1 MSDFR
6 GRVLKA
12 LSWTAGGK
20 VVSQVISMGFGIALA
35 RMLTP
40 DDFGLI
46 AMMMVFTGFA
56 GLLMDVGLGSA
67 LVQKKDVQEIHYNT
81 VFWTNLGLGVGLWAL
96 VSSLS
101 PFIAEFYGREELTDL
116 GLVLSLQFILGA
128 LGLVPRQR
136 LVKDL
141 SFQVTAVADLLGMIV
156 GGTIA
161 VFMVSQGYGYWGL
174 AWQPVIL
181 RFVATCY
188 VWGAARWV
196 PAMAFSG
203 EALKELF
210 GFSFYV
216 FATRVIRFATM
227 KADKLLA
234 GKYIGGDAAGLL
246 DKAHSMMLFPL
257 QNVSHTV
264 GSVMFPALSLIQS
277 DRQRIRKV
285 YMRST
290 QAIALL
296 TFPMM
301 AGIFA
306 VSENFVFGVL
316 GEQWAELV
324 PLLQILCLAGVAR
337 SIVTVTGAIYLSLGR
352 AKLQFKV
359 NLLTRP
365 IALAGVIAG
374 LPWGVEGIVI
384 GMTTATWIN
393 SLITLSIAGRLI
405 NLSLL
410 ELMLSFFRTLAAAVL
425 MAIGIILLDRVLY
438 GIGPLGSFGIQVLA
452 GGGLYVMFAFVL
464 RIKALTDVLDILK
477 SQFAKRRSNV

>member
-1 MSDFR
+1 
-6 GRVLKA
+6 
-12 LSWTAGGK
+12 
-20 VVSQVISMGFGIALA
+20 MGFGIALA

-67 LVQKKDVQEIHYNT
+67 LVQKKDVEEIHYNT
-81 VFWTNLGLGVGLWAL
+81 VFWTNLGLGAGLCAL
-96 VSSLS
+96 VFTLS
-101 PFIAEFYGREELTDL
+101 PSIAQFYGRPELTEV
-116 GLVLSLQFILGA
+116 GHVLSFQFVLGA
-128 LGLVPRQR
+128 LALVPRQR

-141 SFQVTAVADLLGMIV
+141 SFQVTAVADLLGMVV
-156 GGTIA
+156 GGVAAIFL
-161 VFMVSQGYGYWGL
+161 VMEGYGYWGL

-188 VWGAARWV
+188 IWGVARWM
-196 PAMAFSG
+196 PAISFSSA
-203 EALKELF
+203 ALKELF

-216 FATRVIRFATM
+216 FATRLLRFATM

-234 GKYIGGDAAGLL
+234 GKYIGGEAAGLL
-246 DKAHSMMLFPL
+246 DKAQSMMLFPL
-257 QNVSHTV
+257 QNVSNTV

-277 DRQRIRKV
+277 DKKRVRKV

-306 VSENFVFGVL
+306 VAENFVLGVL
-316 GEQWAELV
+316 GEQWSEMI

-337 SIVTVTGAIYLSLGR
+337 SIVTVTGSIYLALGR
-352 AKLQFKV
+352 AKLQFNV

-365 IALAGVIAG
+365 IALAGVVCG

-384 GMTTATWIN
+384 GMTTVTWIN
-393 SLITLSIAGRLI
+393 SMITLSIAGRLI
-405 NLSLL
+405 DLSLF
-410 ELMLSFFRTLAAAVL
+410 ELMASFSRTALAAIF
-425 MAIGIILLDRVLY
+425 MAGGIILLEQLLH
-438 GIGPLGSFGIQVLA
+438 GTGPLVSFLVQVLA
-452 GGGLYVMFAFVL
+452 GMVIYGFLAFAL
-464 RIKALTDVLDILK
+464 KIKALTDILGILAN
-477 SQFAKRRSNV
+477 QFSKP

>member
-1 MSDFR
+1 
-6 GRVLKA
+6 
-12 LSWTAGGK
+12 
-20 VVSQVISMGFGIALA
+20 
-35 RMLTP
+35 
-40 DDFGLI
+40 
-46 AMMMVFTGFA
+46 
-56 GLLMDVGLGSA
+56 
-67 LVQKKDVQEIHYNT
+67 
-81 VFWTNLGLGVGLWAL
+81 
-96 VSSLS
+96 
-101 PFIAEFYGREELTDL
+101 
-116 GLVLSLQFILGA
+116 
-128 LGLVPRQR
+128 
-136 LVKDL
+136 
-141 SFQVTAVADLLGMIV
+141 MII
-156 GGTIA
+156 GGTVA
-161 VFMVSQGYGYWGL
+161 VLMVREGYGYWGL

-196 PAMAFSG
+196 PAFAFSG

-246 DKAHSMMLFPL
+246 DKAQSMMLFPL

-277 DRQRIRKV
+277 DIERIRKV

-306 VSENFVFGVL
+306 VAENFVFGVL

-324 PLLQILCLAGVAR
+324 PLLQVLCLAGIAR
-337 SIVTVTGAIYLSLGR
+337 SIVTVTGSVYLALGR

-365 IALAGVIAG
+365 IALGGVIVG

-384 GMTTATWIN
+384 GMTAATWIN

-410 ELMLSFFRTLAAAVL
+410 ELMLSFTRTLAAAVL
-425 MAIGIILLDRVLY
+425 MAVGITLLDPVLY
-438 GIGPLGSFGIQVLA
+438 GIGPLASFGIQVLV
-452 GGGLYVMFAFVL
+452 GGGIYVMFSFAFK
-464 RIKALTDVLDILK
+464 IKALTDILEILAA
-477 SQFAKRRSNV
+477 QFSKRRSDG

>member
-67 LVQKKDVQEIHYNT
+67 LVQKKDVKEIHYNT
-81 VFWTNLGLGVGLWAL
+81 VFWTNLGLGVGLCVF
-96 VSSLS
+96 VSIAS
-101 PFIAEFYGREELTDL
+101 PFIAQFYGRTELADL
-116 GLVLSLQFILGA
+116 GRVLSLQFVLGA
-128 LGLVPRQR
+128 LALVPRQR
-136 LVKDL
+136 LVKHL
-141 SFQVTAVADLLGMIV
+141 SFHVTAVADLLGMIV
-156 GGTIA
+156 GGVAAI
-161 VFMVSQGYGYWGL
+161 FMVIDGYGYWAL

-188 VWGAARWV
+188 IWGIARWL
-196 PAMAFSG
+196 PRFIFSG
-203 EALKELF
+203 SALKELF
-210 GFSFYV
+210 GFSLFV
-216 FATRVIRFATM
+216 FATRFIQFATQ

-234 GKYIGGDAAGLL
+234 GKYMGGDAAGLL
-246 DKAHSMMLFPL
+246 DKAQSMMLFPL

-277 DRQRIRKV
+277 DIERIRKV

-306 VSENFVFGVL
+306 VADNFVFGVL

-324 PLLQILCLAGVAR
+324 PLLQVLCLAGVAR
-337 SIVTVTGAIYLSLGR
+337 SIVTVTGSVYLALGR

-365 IALAGVIAG
+365 IALSGVIVG

-410 ELMLSFFRTLAAAVL
+410 ELMLSFSRTLAAAVL
-425 MAIGIILLDRVLY
+425 MAIGIVLLDPVLY
-438 GIGPLGSFGIQVLA
+438 GVGPLGSFGIQVLA
-452 GGGLYVMFAFVL
+452 GGGLYVLFAFAL

-477 SQFAKRRSNV
+477 AQFAKRRSNV